1 MAQGAPTQ
9 RAGAAQHAAQAGKAH
24 QPAKAGKAHQPA
36 KSGASRTV
44 GAAGIRR
51 AFVAAFPYTVPIMAG
66 FVFLGLACGIYSHSL
81 GLPVWVPTLMSVLI
95 FAGSS
100 EFVVAFMLTGAF
112 NPLQVF
118 LTAFVVNARHLFYG
132 ISMLERFRGLGPKRF
147 YLIFG
152 MCDETF
158 SINYATQA
166 PDGVDRGWFMFF
178 ITILNQL
185 YWVVG
190 CTLGGV
196 FGTLLDVDAS
206 GLSFAMTALFVVIFL
221 GQWLKEPTHAS
232 SLVGVGLSLAALL
245 VFGPDSFI
253 IPAMV
258 WLFWLLVWR
267 CVSALSPSW
276 AWRVRR
282 VLPLPRLA
290 LRVRMTPQLGRLM
303 PDDHAAAGSHHARR
317 RGCHG
322 AYAQPP
328 VCRVLFGRQDSARGA
343 LPGRGAAAGGFRA
356 ARGVLPA
363 QRGRAERRAWA
374 AGVHRHRRHGCASPV
389 EAWRRNMLIS
399 IFGGTA
405 LYMALACVL

>member
-1 MAQGAPTQ
+1 MRGGPVAQDAKTRQ
-9 RAGAAQHAAQAGKAH
+9 AAQTGAARH
-24 QPAKAGKAHQPA
+24 PAK
-36 KSGASRTV
+36 V

-51 AFVAAFPYTVPIMAG
+51 AFIAAFPYTIPIMAG

-81 GLPVWVPTLMSVLI
+81 GLPAWVPTLMSILI

-100 EFVVAFMLTGAF
+100 EFVVASMLTGAF

-132 ISMLERFRGLGPKRF
+132 ISMLERFRNLGAKRL

-196 FGTLLDVDAS
+196 FGTLLNVDAS

-221 GQWLKEPTHAS
+221 DQWLKEPTHVS
-232 SLVGVGLSLAALL
+232 SLVGVGLSLVALL
-245 VFGPDSFI
+245 VFGPDNFI

-258 WLFWLLVWR
+258 AILVA
-267 CVSALSPSW
+267 C
-276 AWRVRR
+276 
-282 VLPLPRLA
+282 LA
-290 LRVRMTPQLGRLM
+290 LRPRLEPVVGLAGEESATTPSA
-303 PDDHAAAGSHHARR
+303 PADEKDAAAREADAR
-317 RGCHG
+317 
-322 AYAQPP
+322 
-328 VCRVLFGRQDSARGA
+328 
-343 LPGRGAAAGGFRA
+343 
-356 ARGVLPA
+356 
-363 QRGRAERRAWA
+363 
-374 AGVHRHRRHGCASPV
+374 
-389 EAWRRNMLIS
+389 
-399 IFGGTA
+399 
-405 LYMALACVL
+405 